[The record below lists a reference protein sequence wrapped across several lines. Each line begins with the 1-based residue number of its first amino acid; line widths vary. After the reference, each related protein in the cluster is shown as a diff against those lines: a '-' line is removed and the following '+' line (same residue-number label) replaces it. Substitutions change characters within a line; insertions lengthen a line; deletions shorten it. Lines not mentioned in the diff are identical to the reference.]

1 MLARM
6 KIIIGSLVIC
16 SLVVCFLSSCGI
28 SSPTGAQ
35 EDSPLEITFSK
46 HASPATLVSDVR
58 DAQTVDRLYQAAL
71 ALRTLPGALFSCP
84 ADDSGVYHLT
94 FTGAEFHVHH
104 MDINSSGC
112 RFLTITDTDDL
123 RMMDDAFVSLFT
135 RTAGLPTLDP
145 TFP

>member
-6 KIIIGSLVIC
+6 KILVGGLVVC

-28 SSPTGAQ
+28 SSPTGAKG
-35 EDSPLEITFSK
+35 DSPLTIIFSK

-58 DAQTVDRLYQAAL
+58 DAQAVERLYQAAL
-71 ALRTLPGALFSCP
+71 ALPTPSSTLFSCP

-94 FTGAEFHVHH
+94 FKGTEFHVHH

-123 RMMDDAFVSLFT
+123 RMTNDAFVSLFT
-135 RTAGLPTLDP
+135 KTAGLPTLDP

>member
-6 KIIIGSLVIC
+6 KIMVGG
-16 SLVVCFLSSCGI
+16 LVVCSLAVCFLASCGI
-28 SSPTGAQ
+28 SAPTGAQ